1 MVPIAYARI
10 TRQWPDGIT
19 QTVEVGSDL
28 DTPEQV
34 AAALVKLDRLAA
46 PDDTEAEQ

>member
-1 MVPIAYARI
+1 MAWAKI

-28 DTPEQV
+28 DSPEQV
-34 AAALVKLDRLAA
+34 ADAAVRLDRETA